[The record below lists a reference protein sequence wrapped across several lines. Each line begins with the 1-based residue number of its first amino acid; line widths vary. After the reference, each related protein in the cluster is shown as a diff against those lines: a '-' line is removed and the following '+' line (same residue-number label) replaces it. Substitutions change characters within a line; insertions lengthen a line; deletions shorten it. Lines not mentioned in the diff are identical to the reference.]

1 MITVKRFISDSTAL
15 LSRLYDTTEARCITT
30 LLLETYLGLSS
41 AELLVYDKDTVLSSD
56 KADKLSRARERLL
69 EGEPL
74 QYILGLAHFFDLKL
88 YVAPGVLIPRP
99 ETEELV
105 YLIKQDLMS
114 EALRGLRVLDIGTG
128 SACIPC
134 GLATQMPEGY
144 IESIEAIDLSPEALR
159 IAAVNVRQ
167 IEERYPKPPIQL
179 YEQDLFADWS
189 DNPTLGGYD
198 LIVSNPPY
206 IHPQEA
212 EQMTSQV
219 LDWEPSCALFT
230 PADEPTRYYDRIAEL
245 ATSRQ
250 MLRPQGRLYLEL
262 NPLYAELTLG
272 RMTAILQEYRSIQTA
287 ELLHDLSQK
296 QRFARIVL
304 KD

>member
-230 PADEPTRYYDRIAEL
+230 PADKPTRYYDRIAEL